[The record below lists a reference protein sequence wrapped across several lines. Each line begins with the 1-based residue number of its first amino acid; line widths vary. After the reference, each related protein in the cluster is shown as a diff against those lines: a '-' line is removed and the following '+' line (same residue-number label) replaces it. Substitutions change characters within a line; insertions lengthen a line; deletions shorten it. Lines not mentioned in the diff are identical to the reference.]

1 MSNRGSARRR
11 GMGTGRDGICA
22 DDAGKTRLASAG
34 ERAALPRL
42 RAFWGDG
49 HASIVLW
56 FAFMLV
62 PILLAA
68 GAAVDYARAATLRTK
83 LQQATDAA
91 TLAIAPFAG
100 QKTDAELRAMA
111 ESFLRAAMASA
122 ISSMGGSGVRIDS
135 IVISSDRGDVTV
147 VSSAAYEPAVMG
159 LVTFSG
165 EPVTVSTLSRT
176 IASDVEYEIALVI
189 DNSGSMTKYAGSE
202 NKMQATKTA
211 AAALIEA
218 MFSTPQAI
226 SRTKIAL
233 VPFNLSVNTGGQVPS
248 RYTDTTGR
256 SEIHWP
262 SNLFEGRPSN
272 PHSVSSTWPPQSRFD
287 LFTELAAVKS
297 SYGWGG
303 CFEMRPGAIGTTDT
317 PPVTSPVSQADFN
330 TLFVPQFWPDEPD
343 ANNGPNYRFTSG
355 WTTTTW
361 TYLNSYLNDNT
372 ASACS
377 SSSNQTGAGA
387 YVKAQNKL
395 CKYRSARVLN
405 VGYGPNYLCTS
416 QALTRLTNNAAGLKA
431 KIDQMVADGGTNLV
445 EGFMWG
451 WRTLSPYAPFGDG
464 KAYTERKNRK
474 IIILMTDGTNQWLQ
488 ANNHNGSTYTP
499 FGYYTN
505 NRIASG
511 LTATQAARDAM
522 DAKTLE
528 ACNNAKAAGLIVY
541 TVGFD
546 AGSDID
552 DQGKTLLRNCAS
564 ADSSGTQ
571 RLTYMATDSADIVE
585 IFNKIARQLGSLR
598 LAQ

>member
-1 MSNRGSARRR
+1 MSNRGSAHR
-11 GMGTGRDGICA
+11 GMGTGIDGICA
-22 DDAGKTRLASAG
+22 SGPVKARLALG
-34 ERAALPRL
+34 GRWAALPRV
-42 RAFWGDG
+42 RAFLRDGD
-49 HASIVLW
+49 ASIVLW

-100 QKTDAELRAMA
+100 QKTDAELRVMA

-122 ISSMGGSGVRIDS
+122 LNSMGGGDVRIDS
-135 IVISSDRGDVTV
+135 IVITSDRGDVTV

-165 EPVTVSTLSRT
+165 EPMTVSTLSRT

-189 DNSGSMTKYAGSE
+189 DNSGSMASNAGTQ

-211 AAALIEA
+211 AVKLVEA
-218 MFSTPQAI
+218 MFSTPQALN
-226 SRTKIAL
+226 RTKIAL

-248 RYTDTTGR
+248 MYTDTTGR

-262 SNLFEGRPSN
+262 SNIFEGRPSN
-272 PHSVSSTWPPQSRFD
+272 PRTASATWPPQSRFD

-297 SYGWGG
+297 GYGWGG

-317 PPVTSPVSQADFN
+317 PPVSSPVSQADFN

-343 ANNGPNYRFTSG
+343 ANNGSNYQFTSG
-355 WTTTTW
+355 KTTTTW

-372 ASACS
+372 ANACS
-377 SSSNQTGAGA
+377 GSTNQTAAGA
-387 YVKAQNKL
+387 YAKAQNKL
-395 CKYRSARVLN
+395 CKYRSAKVLSG
-405 VGYGPNYLCTS
+405 GYGPNYLCSS
-416 QALTRLTNNAAGLKA
+416 QGLTRLTNNASNLKT
-431 KIDQMVADGGTNLV
+431 KINQMVADGGTNLV

-451 WRTLSPYAPFGDG
+451 WRTLSPRAPFADG

-474 IIILMTDGTNQWLQ
+474 IIIMMTDGNNQWLQ
-488 ANNHNGSTYTP
+488 ASNHNGSYYAP

-511 LTATQAARDAM
+511 LTATQAARNAM
-522 DAKTLE
+522 DAKALE

-541 TVGFD
+541 TIGFD
-546 AGSDID
+546 TGSDID
-552 DQGKTLLRNCAS
+552 NQGKTLLRDCAS

-571 RLTYMATDSADIVE
+571 RLTYIATDSADIVE
-585 IFNKIARQLGSLR
+585 IFNNIARQLGSLR
-598 LAQ
+598 LAE

>member
-1 MSNRGSARRR
+1 MSNRGSAHGGGNRDRRGSTARRFAAASLPRR
-11 GMGTGRDGICA
+11 GMRSVLAKAQAFGRA
-22 DDAGKTRLASAG
+22 DNAN
-34 ERAALPRL
+34 
-42 RAFWGDG
+42 
-49 HASIVLW
+49 IVLW
-56 FAFMLV
+56 FAFMLL

-111 ESFLRAAMASA
+111 ENFLRAAMASA
-122 ISSMGGSGVRIDS
+122 ISSMGGRDVRIDS
-135 IVISSDRGDVTV
+135 ITISADRGDVTV
-147 VSSAAYEPAVMG
+147 VSSAGYEPMVMSI
-159 LVTFSG
+159 VSSG
-165 EPVTVSTLSRT
+165 GEAMTVSTLSRT

-189 DNSGSMTKYAGSE
+189 DNSGSMSSNAGSQ
-202 NKMQATKTA
+202 NKMQATKA
-211 AAALIEA
+211 AAIKLVDA
-218 MFSTPQAI
+218 MFSTPQAVN
-226 SRTKIAL
+226 RTKIAL

-248 RYTDTTGR
+248 MYTDTAGR

-262 SNLFEGRPSN
+262 SNIFEGRPSN
-272 PHSVSSTWPPQSRFD
+272 PRTESATWPPQSRFD
-287 LFTELAAVKS
+287 LFAELAAVKS

-343 ANNGPNYRFTSG
+343 ANNGSNYRFTSG
-355 WTTTTW
+355 KTTTTW

-372 ASACS
+372 ANACKG
-377 SSSNQTGAGA
+377 SSNQTAAGE

-395 CKYRSARVLN
+395 CKYRSAKVLS
-405 VGYGPNYLCTS
+405 GGDGPNYLCSS
-416 QALTRLTNNAAGLKA
+416 QALTRLTNNASSLKT
-431 KIDQMVADGGTNLV
+431 KINQMVADGGTNLV

-451 WRTLSPYAPFGDG
+451 WRTLSPRAPFADG
-464 KAYTERKNRK
+464 KAYTERRNRK
-474 IIILMTDGTNQWLQ
+474 IIIMMTDGNNQWLQ
-488 ANNHNGSTYTP
+488 ANNHNDSYYSP
-499 FGYYTN
+499 FGFYTN

-511 LTATQAARDAM
+511 LTTTQAARNAM

-541 TVGFD
+541 TIGFD
-546 AGSDID
+546 TGSDID
-552 DQGKTLLRNCAS
+552 AQGKTLLRDCAS

-571 RLTYMATDSADIVE
+571 KLTYIATDSADIVE
-585 IFNKIARQLGSLR
+585 IFNNIARQLGSLR